1 MRGIE
6 KERLF
11 AFAGSLPQK
20 RVDGGNV
27 RQTVGIQVAPGER
40 KDLRVGVDRE
50 PTEVAAAA
58 VPKVARKEADVA
70 ANIHDRSDG
79 ASAFERGSVDV
90 PHDDLIEKEQTF
102 QVAYLENRTRGQT
115 PPQRPQPQ
123 QRASGPSQASRTHQ
137 LVKPVLFVEPRDH
150 RRESDRAASAQE

>member
-1 MRGIE
+1 M
-6 KERLF
+6 
-11 AFAGSLPQK
+11 
-20 RVDGGNV
+20 DGGNV

-102 QVAYLENRTRGQT
+102 QVAYLKNRTQGEDV
-115 PPQRPQPQ
+115 
-123 QRASGPSQASRTHQ
+123 AAAA
-137 LVKPVLFVEPRDH
+137 
-150 RRESDRAASAQE
+150 AASAARQRPVAGQSNAPARETSSVCRATRSPT